1 MESAPAM
8 EIDMDAFGDFFLMIP
23 TAGWKA
29 KNAFHTYRQALR
41 RLIDRGVPNRGPKPC
56 LLDRNR
62 KRRRT
67 LSRTSPPLAGFEV
80 IIVGRF

>member
-29 KNAFHTYRQALR
+29 KNAFHTYRQAR
-41 RLIDRGVPNRGPKPC
+41 QLIINLGWAGSGRKRC

>member
-8 EIDMDAFGDFFLMIP
+8 EINKDAFGNFFLTIP

-29 KNAFHTYRQALR
+29 KNAFHTYRQAR
-41 RLIDRGVPNRGPKPC
+41 RLLIDLEWAGSETKRC

-67 LSRTSPPLAGFEV
+67 LSWTSPPLAGFEV

>member
-1 MESAPAM
+1 VESDPAM
-8 EIDMDAFGDFFLMIP
+8 EIDKDAFGNFFLMIP

-29 KNAFHTYRQALR
+29 KNAFHTYRQARR

-67 LSRTSPPLAGFEV
+67 LSWTSPPLAGFEV